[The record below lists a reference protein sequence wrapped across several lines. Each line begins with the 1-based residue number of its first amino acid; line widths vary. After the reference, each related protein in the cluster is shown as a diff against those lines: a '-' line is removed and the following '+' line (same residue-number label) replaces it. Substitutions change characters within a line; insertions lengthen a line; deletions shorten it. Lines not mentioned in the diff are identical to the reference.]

1 MKTVRFLTL
10 YYLYTTIYTLVLV
23 LYRILSYKMPKMQAR
38 SIVFQRVGG
47 GGQETHPKYLDKQK
61 VKSKLKNDTLLNGVN
76 DERTQSANEK
86 EK

>member
-1 MKTVRFLTL
+1 M
-10 YYLYTTIYTLVLV
+10 TIYTLVLV

-47 GGQETHPKYLDKQK
+47 GMETHPKYLDKQK
-61 VKSKLKNDTLLNGVN
+61 VKLKLKNDTLLNGVN